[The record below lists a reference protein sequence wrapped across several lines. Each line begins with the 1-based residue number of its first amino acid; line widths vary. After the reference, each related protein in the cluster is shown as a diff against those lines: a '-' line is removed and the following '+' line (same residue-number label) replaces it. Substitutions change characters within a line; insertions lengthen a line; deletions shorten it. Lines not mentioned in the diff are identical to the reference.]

1 MVDVLEKCLSP
12 DPADRYAKADELA
25 RELELCLQPRA
36 HALLNTRRAQG
47 SFFKR
52 HPVSSTVLLGLV
64 PNLVMGLLIIIYTST
79 TIVVRLSE
87 EDKNVF
93 NVQLLAINLTGYAL
107 GLGYICTTRGRLFMT
122 LAKLARGQRVTP
134 PASLDLVRRSLTLG
148 AATAGVTA
156 ILWSISGFIFPT
168 WIHYG
173 AGAMSRLSG
182 EDYAH
187 FVLAN
192 LLCGMIAATQSYFV
206 VTFLSIRNCYPWLM
220 QGRPEDARE
229 IGELAQLARVGR
241 MVFGVTVAL
250 PFIAL
255 GALLMIGDSAKAVI
269 GGLAAIGFVGCV
281 LAYLLDLAIRAD
293 LAALV
298 TAMNPSGDSLGGG
311 DSLDSLLTGS
321 RRSTR
326 R

>member
-1 MVDVLEKCLSP
+1 
-12 DPADRYAKADELA
+12 
-25 RELELCLQPRA
+25 
-36 HALLNTRRAQG
+36 
-47 SFFKR
+47 
-52 HPVSSTVLLGLV
+52 
-64 PNLVMGLLIIIYTST
+64 
-79 TIVVRLSE
+79 
-87 EDKNVF
+87 
-93 NVQLLAINLTGYAL
+93 LLAINLAGYTL

-134 PASLDLVRRSLTLG
+134 PVSLDLVRRSLTLG

-255 GALLMIGDSAKAVI
+255 AALLMIGDSAKAVI
-269 GGLAAIGFVGCV
+269 GGLAAIGLYF
-281 LAYLLDLAIRAD
+281 L
-293 LAALV
+293 LAA
-298 TAMNPSGDSLGGG
+298 S
-311 DSLDSLLTGS
+311 
-321 RRSTR
+321 
-326 R
+326 